1 MTKKAVIS
9 VVSREMGCAA
19 STVSTVARQDKGRVV
34 WTYRLAEPGEGST
47 RKGSTSKGTA
57 GKGGRSKGSQTWHQ
71 TVQAQACK
79 YSVKWND
86 TVAAAKTICNFK
98 STAQYKK

>member
-19 STVSTVARQDKGRVV
+19 STVSSSTMARQDKGRVV
-34 WTYRLAEPGEGST
+34 WRYRLAEPGEGST
-47 RKGSTSKGTA
+47 RKGSTSKGTV

-79 YSVKWND
+79 Y
-86 TVAAAKTICNFK
+86 
-98 STAQYKK
+98 